1 MKKLKKIL
9 ILFDKNNLI
18 NIKFFNIK
26 KFKKKI
32 NNQYKVKVSTDTRDI
47 KFSDYIFLVGFV
59 KKIKILKEKK
69 YYTVHESNLPR
80 GRGFSPIKWQM
91 LKGKNNIQFSLIR
104 LNDAIDGGNIIMKKL
119 IKFRTTDTFNEIKKK
134 QIETTQA
141 LFLELI
147 KTKFSLEGTRQ
158 KGKPTY
164 FRKLSN
170 KDDKISLNK
179 SLGKSF
185 NKLRLAHPN
194 HTNYFYKNKIKF
206 IISIKKA

>member
-91 LKGKNNIQFSLIR
+91 LKGK
-104 LNDAIDGGNIIMKKL
+104 II
-119 IKFRTTDTFNEIKKK
+119 FN
-134 QIETTQA
+134 
-141 LFLELI
+141 FL
-147 KTKFSLEGTRQ
+147 
-158 KGKPTY
+158 
-164 FRKLSN
+164 
-170 KDDKISLNK
+170 
-179 SLGKSF
+179 
-185 NKLRLAHPN
+185 
-194 HTNYFYKNKIKF
+194 
-206 IISIKKA
+206 

>member
-1 MKKLKKIL
+1 M
-9 ILFDKNNLI
+9 
-18 NIKFFNIK
+18 
-26 KFKKKI
+26 
-32 NNQYKVKVSTDTRDI
+32 
-47 KFSDYIFLVGFV
+47 
-59 KKIKILKEKK
+59 KEKK

-158 KGKPTY
+158 KV
-164 FRKLSN
+164 
-170 KDDKISLNK
+170 
-179 SLGKSF
+179 
-185 NKLRLAHPN
+185 AHI
-194 HTNYFYKNKIKF
+194 F
-206 IISIKKA
+206 